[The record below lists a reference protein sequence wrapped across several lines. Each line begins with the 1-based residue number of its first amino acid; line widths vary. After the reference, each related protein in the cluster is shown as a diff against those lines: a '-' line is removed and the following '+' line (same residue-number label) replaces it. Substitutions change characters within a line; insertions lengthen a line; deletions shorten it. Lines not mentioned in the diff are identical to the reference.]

1 VGVKSVDKIQN
12 YIRRS
17 IVNLMV
23 RVSMRMMMIKL
34 MCWDDCYSHQKL
46 TMRHNDTSFFVLGA

>member
-1 VGVKSVDKIQN
+1 MNTGMKSVDKIQN

-17 IVNLMV
+17 IVNLIV

-34 MCWDDCYSHQKL
+34 MC
-46 TMRHNDTSFFVLGA
+46 